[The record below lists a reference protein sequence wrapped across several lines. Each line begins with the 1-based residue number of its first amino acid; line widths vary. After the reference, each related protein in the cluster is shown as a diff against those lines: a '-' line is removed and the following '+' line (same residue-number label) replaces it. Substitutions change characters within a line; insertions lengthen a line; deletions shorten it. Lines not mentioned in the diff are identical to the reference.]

1 LAFGNVLAMDVEIA
15 FTGVPVSTLAAGR
28 DFFERLLGRPADVE
42 VAADEVMWRLAEPAW
57 LYVVVDPLRAGH
69 GLVSLSVADLD
80 ATLRELGSRGVV
92 PVRTEVV
99 GDAGRKA
106 TVLDPDGNSVA
117 LIEVRA

>member
-1 LAFGNVLAMDVEIA
+1 MGNLLRMDVEIA
-15 FTGVPVSTLAAGR
+15 FTGVPVSALAAAR

-42 VAADEVMWRLAEPAW
+42 VTADEVMWYLSERAW
-57 LYVVVDPLRAGH
+57 LYVVVDRRRAGH

-80 ATLRELGSRGVV
+80 ATLGELGSRGVV
-92 PVRTEVV
+92 PVSTEVV

-117 LIEVRA
+117 ILEVRP